1 MEEAVPIMTGAT
13 MLDGA
18 AEDASGAAARD
29 GGDRTES
36 TGTASS

>member
-1 MEEAVPIMTGAT
+1 MTGAIT
-13 MLDGA
+13 LDGA
-18 AEDASGAAARD
+18 AEDASSGAARD

>member
-1 MEEAVPIMTGAT
+1 MEEAVAIMTGAST
-13 MLDGA
+13 PDRA
-18 AEDASGAAARD
+18 AEDASSAAARD